1 MPPSNHPLAK
11 VFALLFLLA
20 FAANSSAESLREALQ
35 NLAQQHH
42 FQLSGLERLGPEPA
56 QTTSGSLEQRIK
68 TLLADYN
75 YLSVGAGD
83 KFEKI
88 TILSAKEAAPKRQI
102 SGTVPTRRVGA
113 HHEIRASVTGPSGA
127 EIPVTLLV
135 DTGAT
140 TVVLPASLIK
150 ALGFTSQ
157 DLRASQTQTAGGIIQ
172 TRTGLLSN
180 VKVGDV
186 SADTIAVSF
195 VPDEKLNGAKLLGM
209 SYLSRFKFSL
219 DDESNELILLAK

>member
-1 MPPSNHPLAK
+1 MSPSNYPLAR
-11 VFALLFLLA
+11 VFGLLCLLFYTPL
-20 FAANSSAESLREALQ
+20 SSAEPLREVLEH
-35 NLAQQHH
+35 LAQQHH
-42 FQLSGLERLGPEPA
+42 FQVQGLDRLGPEPA
-56 QTTSGSLEQRIK
+56 QTTSGNLEHRLK

-75 YLSVGAGD
+75 YLSVGAGE
-83 KFEKI
+83 KLEKI
-88 TILSAKEAAPKRQI
+88 TILSAKEAVPRRQI

-113 HHEIRASVTGPSGA
+113 HHEIRATVTGPSGA

-140 TVVLPASLIK
+140 TVVLPASLIS

-157 DLRASQTQTAGGIIQ
+157 NLRSSQTQTAGGLIQ
-172 TRTGLLSN
+172 TRSGSLSN

-186 SADTIAVSF
+186 SADNIAVSF
-195 VPDEKLNGAKLLGM
+195 VPDLKLNGAKLLGM

-219 DDESNELILLAK
+219 DDETNELILLAK